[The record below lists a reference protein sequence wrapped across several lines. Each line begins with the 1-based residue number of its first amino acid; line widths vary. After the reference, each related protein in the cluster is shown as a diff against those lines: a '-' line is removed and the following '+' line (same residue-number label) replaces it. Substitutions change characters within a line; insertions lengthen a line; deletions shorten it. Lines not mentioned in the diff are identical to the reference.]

1 MGDSCNLRGE
11 QAVSPADFTVSIELD
26 AGGKIVLGGDDVI
39 FVYPTG
45 DDESV
50 TLDDQVLNLIRLL
63 RAAEVEAC
71 S

>member
-1 MGDSCNLRGE
+1 M
-11 QAVSPADFTVSIELD
+11 SPADFTVSIELD
-26 AGGKIVLGGDDVI
+26 AGGKITLGGDDVI